1 MNMNI
6 TPQDILLSALLTT
19 ITAALLATV
28 HAVTEEAYDAI
39 AEALEILREALSTP
53 NLRVPSNT
61 FNGPLIGSELD
72 GRIGAIHIGS
82 CRGSGRIDP
91 DAEAHAHIDGSA
103 EICIF
108 QMPESRAQM
117 EWLIAH
123 ETAHLIAERE
133 AQHHGQAWQ
142 AQVAR
147 LGYPEEIEPHVD
159 THMEMFKPAAAES
172 RSIALRVGRRHRHDR
187 MRAQSTDALAVG
199 ETRDAN
205 HRAPPRPSAAAD
217 MKGPAETGQ
226 QGEKPG
232 AKSAINP

>member
-1 MNMNI
+1 MNI
-6 TPQDILLSALLTT
+6 TPQDILLS
-19 ITAALLATV
+19 ALLATV

-61 FNGPLIGSELD
+61 FNWPLIGSELD

-147 LGYPEEIEPHVD
+147 LGYPEEIEPNID

-172 RSIALRVGRRHRHDR
+172 RSTLFASVADIVMTECERNPPTLWRLVKHETQITARRHGLLPQR
-187 MRAQSTDALAVG
+187 T
-199 ETRDAN
+199 
-205 HRAPPRPSAAAD
+205 
-217 MKGPAETGQ
+217 
-226 QGEKPG
+226 
-232 AKSAINP
+232 